1 MKRRYMKLLALCLSV
16 SLSAAAL
23 TGCGADNADSTA
35 PVTETEQEAQET
47 EETEAAQEPKETA
60 DIEVTSFPLPDGP
73 EESEIYVEPIADISD
88 DFIRG
93 MDASSVLVEEN
104 CLQFTK
110 AMSAYADS
118 Q

>member
-23 TGCGADNADSTA
+23 AGCGADNADSTA
-35 PVTETEQEAQET
+35 PVTETEDAQEPQDAGET
-47 EETEAAQEPKETA
+47 EEAQEPKEMA
-60 DIEVTSFPLPDGP
+60 EIEVTSFPLPDGP
-73 EESEIYVEPIADISD
+73 EESEIYVEPISDISD

-104 CLQFTK
+104 SGVK
-110 AMSAYADS
+110 
-118 Q
+118 